1 MQNFKPQTK
10 TRNDTPFND
19 LQTRTIS
26 QSKMQRT
33 QNLTLKA
40 LCLCA
45 FLTSA
50 NALYADNAN
59 KTAQNQH
66 TPTTQS
72 DAQNADKIHD
82 NQQKAHSHSDSHE
95 HSHAHDLQNEHSHS
109 HDFNADSS
117 HSHAHNSHTNLHA
130 THENH
135 GDSHA
140 TKRDYLHTYELH
152 EHEHSKQSDFASLSA
167 KVGIFGKSSALAS
180 KSDNAN
186 KDNYAMLY
194 SRLLLRANPFA
205 NAHNG
210 LSGLQIGV
218 GAVAYAPFYSDRANA
233 YTYINSNFVANNA
246 YLGYIKDF
254 NRASVEV
261 LAGRFEQ
268 ELEWVGHSLQGVFG
282 RVTLPF
288 STGTNPHSA
297 QIYGIWVNEHA
308 DITREFS
315 SDFDFYKH
323 LYPKE
328 NLFAG
333 GVNLSLALSQN
344 TRFHIEPYA
353 YYLTHFFSVYGSK
366 FVLDIGFGGD
376 FNGNVSGTKW
386 RSKTIAHGAFLYSN
400 YARIHAGHNHNEAG
414 GEHNHNHEDGHG
426 HLDTDNRG
434 DTYFALLEQE
444 FFYKDL
450 LYFGLGFQHIGSK
463 VFELANIETTSRFEA
478 HEGQGFGVIRPGAL
492 HSGSHTTNAYDAH
505 TNTYYGF
512 VGARFGAQRR
522 FGLEIMGRDSTSSAK
537 TQSAFSLGLRYEFP
551 YGFEIGGL
559 AVYMLDKHA
568 HDGIPHTL
576 NRSFGK
582 AYMQWRF

>member
-1 MQNFKPQTK
+1 MQHFKTQDFSIQPHKNTK
-10 TRNDTPFND
+10 YANS
-19 LQTRTIS
+19 S
-26 QSKMQRT
+26 QRQMQRA
-33 QNLTLKA
+33 QNLKA

-45 FLTSA
+45 LLSSA
-50 NALYADNAN
+50 NTLYADNTN
-59 KTAQNQH
+59 KTAQNQPQN

-72 DAQNADKIHD
+72 SAQNTSEIRD
-82 NQQKAHSHSDSHE
+82 NQHEAHSHSDSHK
-95 HSHAHDLQNEHSHS
+95 HSHAHDS
-109 HDFNADSS
+109 NADSG
-117 HSHAHNSHTNLHA
+117 HSHA
-130 THENH
+130 HENH
-135 GDSHA
+135 GDSHTYQNHTHA
-140 TKRDYLHTYELH
+140 TKRNYLHAYELH

-167 KVGIFGKSSALAS
+167 RMGIFGKSSAIAD
-180 KSDNAN
+180 KGDNAN

-194 SRLLLRANPFA
+194 SRLLLRTNPFA
-205 NAHNG
+205 NAQNG

-218 GAVAYAPFYSDRANA
+218 GAVAYAPFYNDRANT

-246 YLGYIKDF
+246 YLGYVKDF
-254 NRASVEV
+254 NRISVEV

-288 STGTNPHSA
+288 NAGTNPHSA

-328 NLFAG
+328 NLFAS
-333 GVNLSLALSQN
+333 GVNLSLSLAQN
-344 TRFHIEPYA
+344 TRLHFEPYA
-353 YYLTHFFSVYGSK
+353 YYLTHFFGVYGVKS
-366 FVLDIGFGGD
+366 VLDFGFGGD
-376 FNGNVSGTKW
+376 FNDNLSGTKW
-386 RSKTIAHGAFLYSN
+386 RSKTLLHGAFLYSN
-400 YARIHAGHNHNEAG
+400 YSGIQAGHNHN
-414 GEHNHNHEDGHG
+414 HKDGHG

-434 DTYFALLEQE
+434 DTYFVLFEQE
-444 FFYKDL
+444 FDYKDL
-450 LYFGLGFQHIGSK
+450 LYFGVGFQHIGAH

-492 HSGSHTTNAYDAH
+492 HSGSHTTNAYNAH

-522 FGLEIMGRDSTSSAK
+522 FALEAMGRDSTSSAK

-559 AVYMLDKHA
+559 GVFMLDKHA
-568 HDGIPHTL
+568 HSGGMSHTL